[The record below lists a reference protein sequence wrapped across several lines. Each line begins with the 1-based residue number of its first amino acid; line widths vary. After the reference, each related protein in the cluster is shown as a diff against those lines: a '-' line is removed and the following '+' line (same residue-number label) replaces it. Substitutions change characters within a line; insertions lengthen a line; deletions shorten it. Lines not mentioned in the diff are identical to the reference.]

1 MSEHIKIEGMGCA
14 RCVASV
20 VKAALEELAGVKV
33 LGVEIGDAE
42 VELAD
47 DAARAKAKEAIEA
60 CGFEVIV

>member
-20 VKAALEELAGVKV
+20 KAALEERPGVKV
-33 LGVEIGDAE
+33 LGVELGDAE

-47 DAARAKAKEAIEA
+47 DDARAKAKEAIEA
-60 CGFEVIV
+60 CGFEVIA

>member
-20 VKAALEELAGVKV
+20 KAALEELPGVKV
-33 LGVEIGDAE
+33 LGVELGDAE

-47 DAARAKAKEAIEA
+47 DDARARRRKPLKPV
-60 CGFEVIV
+60 GLR

>member
-1 MSEHIKIEGMGCA
+1 MSEHIKIEGMGCP
-14 RCVASV
+14 RCVAS

>member
-1 MSEHIKIEGMGCA
+1 M
-14 RCVASV
+14 AS